1 MHTYSLIIKTHARGY
16 NNTRDFTALA
26 MGDII
31 VSIQTKVKLIKSVWL
46 LLMQINMI
54 VAVLSNGYLYS

>member
-16 NNTRDFTALA
+16 NNTKDFTTLA
-26 MGDII
+26 IGDII
-31 VSIQTKVKLIKSVWL
+31 VSTQTKVKLTKSVWL
-46 LLMQINMI
+46 LSMQINMI

>member
-16 NNTRDFTALA
+16 NNTKDFTTLA
-26 MGDII
+26 IGDII
-31 VSIQTKVKLIKSVWL
+31 VSIQTKVKLTKSVWL

-54 VAVLSNGYLYS
+54 ASCCFEQWLSI